1 MPNQHVVAH
10 GECVSRIAHR
20 YGFRDYRTIYEDGSN
35 AEFRKKRP
43 NPNLIYPGDEIVIPD
58 KKPRKVSKPT
68 GTRHKFVLNT
78 TGRYLRMRL
87 HYDDGAPIANK
98 PFKLTSSGQVVQGQT
113 NGDGILEQEIPKD
126 AETAQVEVESFTW
139 NVRIANLN
147 PMEKTSDDGV
157 SGYQSRLRN
166 LGYNPGPIDGVAGKQ
181 TARAVRVFQGIIRR
195 LRWTASAGPKHRP
208 S

>member
-1 MPNQHVVAH
+1 LPNQHVVAA
-10 GECVSRIAHR
+10 GECVSRIAHS

-68 GTRHKFVLNT
+68 GARHKFVVNT
-78 TGRYLRMRL
+78 TTRYLRMRL
-87 HYDDGAPIANK
+87 HYDDGAPIANT
-98 PFKLTSSGQVVQGQT
+98 PFKLTSCGQVVQGQT
-113 NGDGILEQEIPKD
+113 DSNGILEQEIPKD
-126 AETAQVEVESFTW
+126 SETAQVDVESFTW
-139 NVRIANLN
+139 KVRIANLN

-166 LGYNPGPIDGVAGKQ
+166 LDYPPLKVDG
-181 TARAVRVFQGIIRR
+181 IC
-195 LRWTASAGPKHRP
+195 GPKTQAKLKEVHG